1 MSLYQRIAENLQYI
15 SPSFYKRRYFKS
27 LYKLTKE
34 NFSTRNVEPELV
46 WIKEYLQHN
55 SVIFDIGAN
64 VGTFLYHLEDKLK
77 PQNIYGFEPNKK
89 LNSRLKR
96 LFPLMH
102 IHSVALSDENTTAEF
117 KVPIINGKMI
127 ASRGTLNTS
136 YKEKGEEKSYTEKV
150 EVIKLDDWAKKE
162 AITKLDFIKI
172 DVEGNEMKTLNGAR
186 GTIEKFK
193 PTLMVEMEQRHH
205 NTPIWNE
212 IAEVA
217 SWGFDVK
224 YLNRKNFK
232 LEALTEEVLLK
243 NSANEKNKTEY
254 INNIIFTPKIQ

>member
-1 MSLYQRIAENLQYI
+1 MTGQ
-15 SPSFYKRRYFKS
+15 
-27 LYKLTKE
+27 
-34 NFSTRNVEPELV
+34 
-46 WIKEYLQHN
+46 
-55 SVIFDIGAN
+55 
-64 VGTFLYHLEDKLK
+64 
-77 PQNIYGFEPNKK
+77 
-89 LNSRLKR
+89 
-96 LFPLMH
+96 
-102 IHSVALSDENTTAEF
+102 
-117 KVPIINGKMI
+117 
-127 ASRGTLNTS
+127 
-136 YKEKGEEKSYTEKV
+136 
-150 EVIKLDDWAKKE
+150 KKE

-172 DVEGNEMKTLNGAR
+172 DVEGNEMKTLNGAKE
-186 GTIEKFK
+186 TIEKFK

-232 LEALTEEVLLK
+232 LEELTEEVLLK